1 MSNRINAHITQL
13 LLQPGVPVILYIIVC
28 SSWHLCSNQRPSA
41 QQKKKEKSANTTH
54 SQISLFQN
62 KNSCKYTNP
71 KEKRKQKTSA
81 LKANMYV
88 CAEWQSAKL
97 P

>member
-1 MSNRINAHITQL
+1 LSVRPGIFAAIKDHLSNKR
-13 LLQPGVPVILYIIVC
+13 
-28 SSWHLCSNQRPSA
+28 
-41 QQKKKEKSANTTH
+41 KKEKSANTTH
-54 SQISLFQN
+54 SQVSLFQN
-62 KNSCKYTNP
+62 NNSCKYTNL
-71 KEKRKQKTSA
+71 KEQRKQKTSA